1 MRTLLARTGLVLL
14 AATAA
19 VSVGCAAER
28 DPINHVQPNAVPK
41 SFFLGDNLQDS
52 SDDPEFRMK
61 SVTIDTSVGQSEYG
75 IGEFSAVDRIRWE
88 VTEGMLLGR
97 RAYQEAPNADGR
109 AKPGDRANAGTIVA
123 AFKILKHF
131 DIRYDYNPSTGE
143 EANVIVENDSDRPW
157 NQRDYMRV
165 DWSRNLVDSTN
176 DQSRFWKTARVTPV
190 EYNVT
195 DPSSED
201 APHMEVDTGYLDV
214 TNKFTVEP
222 DPINFSWGS
231 IPRCVLVSFFTG
243 TSTYDCNPQ
252 EATVRTSFARVQ
264 KDEDF
269 EAFEDNYAW
278 KDVVG
283 NTGGQGDGF
292 NPWLGSARTTW
303 DPQYGFNDAQTHRLK
318 SIHNIWKKSHQ
329 DKTCSSN
336 ADTDK
341 NGTADA
347 CENGVTGY
355 SGHSGSQCDVRV
367 NKCTIPVRD
376 REIKTIAYHLNKDAP
391 ESFQDKVDADGK
403 TVLEQGTL
411 EGMGNGWSQLIE
423 VAVAYR
429 REVEC
434 RRTKD
439 GDRAQCHAEFF
450 ESDRTPAG
458 KQAVKNAGWLTDK
471 PKALEVDKGKPGY
484 YVCHNPVRAYDPE
497 DVCGKVGDRARL
509 GDIRKNHLI
518 YWPYESRARYGGVG
532 WNPPDPVTGE
542 TFGATATIMG
552 RSATRAAAMQRDI
565 IQIAMGDTTLEDV
578 MNGVP
583 AQRFAQMLKDGT
595 TAPEGFRVPKTQAE
609 IQAKIDSIDMNA
621 LKGSIATRQDHLTL
635 NAFQRGVLET
645 KSKAKSMVDAKAF
658 AGDIAKF
665 STMSKKLE
673 GLPGVP
679 GDALAPLRDGMDP
692 AKMEAMKAWFDED
705 MAARG
710 ACYHDAANS
719 GTGSLYLASLAGYFR
734 AKYGSLSP
742 QERGQRI
749 YDDLVKE
756 TIKGIG
762 IHEMGHSLGLRHNFA
777 SSWDAPNYNPQY
789 WQLRTNEG
797 KALQACNAARS
808 GDQDSCMGPRY
819 LDPETRDEQGLA
831 DESRPG
837 IDYFANTSTMEYQIE
852 RGGESVGLGTYD
864 QHAMKVLYGR
874 VIETFDPKD
883 MPADEQKNFSLKT
896 YTQLQERDL
905 VVNGNEF
912 YSHYTNTARSMRVFD
927 EKRDCRPATAE
938 EKAQNGW
945 RVVHNKVCAPPPK
958 DHWSFD
964 DFETGQDP
972 LGAGIDLVKWH
983 AKTSE
988 GNDNVRWTYRWGEQ
1002 YGAGGY
1008 MHTTMMDAGADI
1020 YELTQ
1025 NLTRSFELRY
1035 PWSYFRRGDREW
1047 TDEFL
1052 PQSTSSSYFS
1062 RLRAYHWQIALDL
1075 SRSSAN
1081 ELKSDNGDR
1090 PYVMAQSDIFSFL
1103 QKAAL
1108 MPEPGDYATSKS
1120 HTVGS
1125 SKPVFDLMPRGGDN
1139 RASFTLGLGDARY
1152 IAIDFENDKGGS
1164 WDYQKYVHH
1173 AGFEVEKSLALMQ
1186 LVDPRP
1192 TLFTVAREN
1201 YLDGRDVF
1209 ISFRSDLPDGVDRL
1223 LGGLLSE
1230 DWEAIAPHVV
1240 GDATGGISGL
1250 DLASKAAIA
1259 RPSGARIVFPNIGY
1273 KQQLGMAI
1281 YAALFSRLSSD
1292 MTLLNKMRLSIDGD
1306 RAPIV
1311 AGTREVRFT
1320 DPVTGF
1326 SWIASKYGD
1335 EIIDGKTVDH
1345 GIASRMIG
1353 RANALLLE
1361 AYTQKLDDAG
1371 KPMFDAKGQPVLAT
1385 DANGAF
1391 VAKTPEAGL
1400 RLRRYVGL
1408 LDAMRQVSRALDGPL
1423 GGGGGGGDDE

>member
-28 DPINHVQPNAVPK
+28 DPVNRVQPNAVPK
-41 SFFLGDNLQDS
+41 SFFLGANLQDPA
-52 SDDPEFRMK
+52 DDPEFRMK
-61 SVTIDTSVGQSEYG
+61 SVTIGTSVGQSEYG

-97 RAYQEAPNADGR
+97 RSYQESPNADDR
-109 AKPGDRANAGTIVA
+109 ATPGAKANAGTIVA
-123 AFKILKHF
+123 AFKIEKHF
-131 DIRYDYNPSTGE
+131 DIRYDYNQSTGE
-143 EANVIVENDSDRPW
+143 EANVILENDSDRPW

-176 DQSRFWKTARVTPV
+176 DQSRFWKTAHVTPV
-190 EYNVT
+190 EYNIT
-195 DPSSED
+195 DPTSED
-201 APHMEVDTGYLDV
+201 APHIEMDNGYLDV

-222 DPINFSWGS
+222 DQINFSWGAL
-231 IPRCVLVSFFTG
+231 PRCVLVSFFTG
-243 TSTYDCNPQ
+243 TSTMDCNPQ

-303 DPQYGFNDAQTHRLK
+303 DPQYGFNDSQTHRLK

-329 DKTCSSN
+329 DKVCSSN

-347 CENGVTGY
+347 CENGTTGY
-355 SGHSGSQCDVRV
+355 TGHTGSQCDMQVK
-367 NKCTIPVRD
+367 KCTIPVRD
-376 REIKTIAYHLNKDAP
+376 REIKTIAYHLNKEAP
-391 ESFQDKVDADGK
+391 EAFLDKVDADGK
-403 TVLEQGTL
+403 KVLEQGTL

-439 GDRAQCHAEFF
+439 GDRNDCHSQFF

-532 WNPPDPVTGE
+532 WNPPDPVSGE

-583 AQRFAQMLKDGT
+583 AQRFGQMLKDGT
-595 TAPEGFRVPKTQAE
+595 TAPEGFRVAKTSQE
-609 IQAKIDSIDMNA
+609 LQAKIDNVDMNA

-635 NAFQRGVLET
+635 SQFQRGILES
-645 KSKAKSMVDAKAF
+645 KSKAKSMVDGKAF

-665 STMSKKLE
+665 GAMSKKLE
-673 GLPGVP
+673 ALPGITA
-679 GDALAPLRDGMDP
+679 DALAPLRDGMDP

-719 GTGSLYLASLAGYFR
+719 GTGSLYLTSLAGYFR

-742 QERGQRI
+742 TERGQKI

-808 GDQDSCMGPRY
+808 GDVDSCMGPRY
-819 LDPETRDEQGLA
+819 LDPETRDEQGLG

-883 MPADEQKNFSLKT
+883 MPAEEQKNFSLKT

-905 VVNGNEF
+905 VVNGNEIF
-912 YSHYTNTARSMRVFD
+912 SHYTNTARGMRVFD

-945 RVVHNKVCAPPPK
+945 RIVHNKVCSPAPK

-964 DFETGQDP
+964 DFETGPDP

-983 AKTSE
+983 AKTE
-988 GNDNVRWTYRWGEQ
+988 GADNVRWAYRWGEQ
-1002 YGAGGY
+1002 YGSGGY

-1047 TDEFL
+1047 IDEFL

-1075 SRSSAN
+1075 SRASAN
-1081 ELKSDNGDR
+1081 DLKSDNGER
-1090 PYVMAQSDIFSFL
+1090 PYVMAQQDIFAFI

-1108 MPEPGDYATSKS
+1108 MPEPGDYSVNKAQTL
-1120 HTVGS
+1120 GS
-1125 SKPVFDLMPRGGDN
+1125 SKSVFDLMPRGTDN
-1139 RASFTLGLGDARY
+1139 RAAFTLGIGDARF
-1152 IAIDFENDKGGS
+1152 IAIDFENEKGGS

-1201 YLDGRDVF
+1201 YLDGRDVY

-1223 LGGLLSE
+1223 LGGVLSE
-1230 DWEAIAPHVV
+1230 DWESIAPHVV
-1240 GDATGGISGL
+1240 GDGNVGVSGL
-1250 DLASKAAIA
+1250 DLAAKAAIA

-1292 MTLLNKMRLSIDGD
+1292 MTLLNKMRISIDGD

-1320 DPVTGF
+1320 DPSTGF

-1335 EIIDGKTVDH
+1335 EVIDGKTVDH

-1353 RANALLLE
+1353 RANSLLLE
-1361 AYTQKLDDAG
+1361 AYTQKLDDTG

-1385 DANGAF
+1385 DANGAPI
-1391 VAKTPEAGL
+1391 AKTPEAGL

-1408 LDAMRQVSRALDGPL
+1408 LDAMRQVGRALDGPL
-1423 GGGGGGGDDE
+1423 GGGGGGSDEE